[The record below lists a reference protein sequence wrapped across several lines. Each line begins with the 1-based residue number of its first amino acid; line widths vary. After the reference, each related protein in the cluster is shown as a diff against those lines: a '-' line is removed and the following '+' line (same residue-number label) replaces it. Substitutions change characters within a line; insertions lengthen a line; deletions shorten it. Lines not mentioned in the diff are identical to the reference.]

1 MFVLSMLFFST
12 EHVKRSPEP
21 GEEAGESLE
30 NSDGSVGSENEG
42 SPVVESVKMKAHRS
56 HSKAE
61 PLLDHALQ
69 HTLQHEAP
77 DTVNHDTMPVG
88 NGPPDSLS
96 GHGAPDSLSG
106 HGTLDSLSGH
116 GTVDSSSDQILKW
129 SQADSALDDGSS
141 ISEKEGEEDRGKEEE
156 EEKEKESKEEEEE
169 AEKENKEEEEEAE
182 KENKEEEDEE
192 EEAEKE
198 NKEEEEEAERKEVRE
213 EADGSEGQ
221 GKEEEGMQY
230 DQLKGE
236 CFLEE
241 NIDRSPSPVDSTI
254 PAGSPSPHVET
265 SHMPPVSDATQNFSF
280 VEEPSTTTTHH
291 EEPSTTTTH
300 HEEPSTTT
308 TYQPSNP
315 FDQDFESPDDNLYQ
329 LVPNPFDTLDEI
341 DSICHDVTL
350 KPAPTQENTPPNPFG
365 SHSTDCST
373 SGDDPLGGGHL
384 SGDRGLQYNDSL
396 LKDSSLP
403 GDTGLPEDR
412 HLPDSLTRDDGLL
425 GDRGL
430 WENDSL
436 PRDRGLP
443 GDKGLPGDRDLPHDR
458 KLLEEELVSN
468 FAPDTTSYSSSLDLS
483 CFLEATLD
491 HSRFSETN
499 SPHLQFQED
508 HFPPEVSA
516 LKHFE
521 LMTCAPHIVV
531 HHTYLCVWLCTP
543 VEHSRS
549 LHHHP
554 TPQG

>member
-1 MFVLSMLFFST
+1 MLFFST

-88 NGPPDSLS
+88 NGAPDSLS
-96 GHGAPDSLSG
+96 GHGAP
-106 HGTLDSLSGH
+106 DSLSGH

-141 ISEKEGEEDRGKEEE
+141 ISEKEGEEEDREKEEE
-156 EEKEKESKEEEEE
+156 EEEEK
-169 AEKENKEEEEEAE
+169 EKENKEEEEEAE
-182 KENKEEEDEE
+182 KENKEEEDEEEEAEKENEEEEDEE

-350 KPAPTQENTPPNPFG
+350 KPARTQENTPPNPFG

-436 PRDRGLP
+436 PGDRGLSGDKSLP

-483 CFLEATLD
+483 CFLETTLD
-491 HSRFSETN
+491 HSRFSETS

-516 LKHFE
+516 LKHFQ